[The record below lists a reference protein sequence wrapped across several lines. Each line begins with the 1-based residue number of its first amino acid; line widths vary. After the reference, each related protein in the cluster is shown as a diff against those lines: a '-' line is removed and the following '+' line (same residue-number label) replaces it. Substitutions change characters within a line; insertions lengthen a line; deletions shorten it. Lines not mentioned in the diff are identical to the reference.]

1 MFQKKSK
8 KTPLKETN
16 TGRLR
21 LKEILENL
29 NEK

>member
-1 MFQKKSK
+1 MFQKKEN
-8 KTPLKETN
+8 KTPLKEIN

-21 LKEILENL
+21 LKEILENI